1 MGKIPM
7 QEKNAQRGQKNNP
20 INCSGYKPEKK
31 SQSWLCSRNDLNKKT
46 PA

>member
-7 QEKNAQRGQKNNP
+7 QEKSVQRGQKNNP
-20 INCSGYKPEKK
+20 INCSGYIA
-31 SQSWLCSRNDLNKKT
+31 RAKKT

>member
-7 QEKNAQRGQKNNP
+7 QEKSQQRGQKNNP
-20 INCSGYKPEKK
+20 IDCSGYT
-31 SQSWLCSRNDLNKKT
+31 LGTKKT

>member
-20 INCSGYKPEKK
+20 INCSGYTPGTKKPPLEF
-31 SQSWLCSRNDLNKKT
+31 
-46 PA
+46 